1 MKDRFDTLF
10 NGLNIGILAPMLG
23 FYLIFLL
30 DNSLMNRQQ
39 SLDVFIKFNSG
50 LDKLPKIMAL
60 SIFISALP
68 VFFGFIWLEMAHAA
82 KGVLG
87 ATFFYGF
94 VIIILV
100 ITHWITTS

>member
-1 MKDRFDTLF
+1 MKERFDTLF
-10 NGLNIGILAPMLG
+10 NGLNIGVLAPMLG

-30 DNSLMNRQQ
+30 DNSLMESKQ
-39 SLDVFIKFNSG
+39 SLDAFIEFNSG
-50 LDKLPKIMAL
+50 LNKLPKLMAL
-60 SIFISALP
+60 SVFISSLP
-68 VFFGFIWLEMAHAA
+68 VFFGFIWLGMGKAA

-100 ITHWITTS
+100 VAYWITT